1 MAVAGDGD
9 FSGGGDLPSGSF
21 AAFCT
26 SNEKLTNSIGLK
38 EGKINYMDHQH
49 KTNEINRG
57 AVARGRSKRHAHC
70 GVNGRGWEEG
80 RLPSVSSST
89 SNDVCRFTGFNEL

>member
-38 EGKINYMDHQH
+38 EEGKKYIIIWTISI
-49 KTNEINRG
+49 KLTK
-57 AVARGRSKRHAHC
+57 ST
-70 GVNGRGWEEG
+70 GVQSREAAQKGTHIAG
-80 RLPSVSSST
+80 
-89 SNDVCRFTGFNEL
+89 